1 LKRNIVPPPVYLLLF
16 CGFAW
21 LIDAH
26 LIIGEWVVE
35 QPSFMYTTRKLVCG
49 ALLVTGLGLD
59 IRSIVQFLAA
69 RTSFNPLNV
78 NNNRVLVTT
87 GFYRYTRNPM
97 YLGLITLLLAWVVYL
112 GNYIG
117 LILIP
122 FLMWVLTRL
131 QITPEEQ
138 ALARI
143 FGAQY
148 LNYKNR
154 VRRWL

>member
-1 LKRNIVPPPVYLLLF
+1 
-16 CGFAW
+16 
-21 LIDAH
+21 
-26 LIIGEWVVE
+26 
-35 QPSFMYTTRKLVCG
+35 
-49 ALLVTGLGLD
+49 
-59 IRSIVQFLAA
+59 
-69 RTSFNPLNV
+69 
-78 NNNRVLVTT
+78 
-87 GFYRYTRNPM
+87 M

-122 FLMWVLTRL
+122 FLMWFLTRL
-131 QITPEEQ
+131 QIIPEEQ